1 MSGMSLSP
9 TEDCDA
15 YLTLSRASIFF
26 KFAIVTMGGELI
38 SNALGSWLM
47 AMNPWIPMLLGFTLA
62 FVGMLF
68 VLTLPETMPVSPSK
82 ANQPEMTAVEMG
94 HLNGSR
100 REPYKDDNED
110 EHAFT
115 EKTRTTS
122 SSRSLFL
129 TLYTRCRNYFAP
141 YAFIFRNKQILLLL
155 AAFLVYRLSRGSS
168 WFLVQY
174 ISTRY
179 SWSLAEANFLMS
191 LRPCLTIPLFLFI
204 LPGISKY
211 ALRNFRTSQKNLY
224 LARASVFTLSVG
236 TLGVGISPNVT
247 SFILSMTVQAS
258 GAGFLFLTRALLTVL
273 VRREETARLFT
284 IMELLQ
290 SVGNVIASLSITKV
304 FQIGLELGGP
314 WIGLAWMMTST
325 AFALVG
331 VSIWMF
337 RLPPVTKAREEETER
352 EV

>member
-1 MSGMSLSP
+1 
-9 TEDCDA
+9 
-15 YLTLSRASIFF
+15 
-26 KFAIVTMGGELI
+26 
-38 SNALGSWLM
+38 
-47 AMNPWIPMLLGFTLA
+47 
-62 FVGMLF
+62 
-68 VLTLPETMPVSPSK
+68 
-82 ANQPEMTAVEMG
+82 MG
-94 HLNGSR
+94 HLNNSH
-100 REPYKDDNED
+100 REGFKDDSED
-110 EHAFT
+110 EQAFR
-115 EKTRTTS
+115 EKSTTAS
-122 SSRSLFL
+122 SSRSFFF

-141 YAFIFRNKQILLLL
+141 YVFIFRNKQILLLL

-191 LRPCLTIPLFLFI
+191 LRPCFTIPLFLFI

-211 ALRNFRTSQKNLY
+211 ALRSFRTSQKNLY
-224 LARASVFTLSVG
+224 LARASVLCLCVG
-236 TLGVGISPNVT
+236 TLGVGLSPNVI
-247 SFILSMTVQAS
+247 SFILSMIVQAS

-304 FQIGLELGGP
+304 FQLGLELGGA

-331 VSIWMF
+331 VSIWTF
-337 RLPPVTKAREEETER
+337 RLPPVTKEREEQAER